1 MIHLSLDSI
10 NARSFYYVMLSPKG
24 NYIFET
30 ERGIHYSISFEEET
44 SFGGCNTYQFIIDK
58 IDKVRSPHDPE
69 VEQTILVIIDE
80 FFHSHL
86 NVLLYI
92 CDTSDGREAKRNRLF
107 LSWFDKH
114 AEPNRFTIRT
124 ANTTVEGEGF
134 YAAIIVENRNPL
146 LEAVIADFEMTA
158 QALTEGKP

>member
-1 MIHLSLDSI
+1 M
-10 NARSFYYVMLSPKG
+10 
-24 NYIFET
+24 
-30 ERGIHYSISFEEET
+30 
-44 SFGGCNTYQFIIDK
+44 
-58 IDKVRSPHDPE
+58 
-69 VEQTILVIIDE
+69 
-80 FFHSHL
+80 

-107 LSWFDKH
+107 LNWFYKN

-134 YAAIIVENRNPL
+134 YTAIIVENRNPL

-158 QALTEGKP
+158 EALTTGKP